1 MSMKKII
8 RRLRSRAGES
18 LIESMA
24 AILIFTMG
32 SIILLSMVSTAAD
45 INATAKEADDSYNK
59 QIRVAEMTDITKSA
73 YHTTGTVAISING
86 VSGDSVGVEIFSNPE
101 TGDEDP
107 LYTFYKYI
115 PPAGG
120 ATE

>member
-1 MSMKKII
+1 MKNIL

-45 INATAKEADDSYNK
+45 INTTAKQADESYNR
-59 QIRVAEMTDITKSA
+59 QIVAAELADTDNQVGGKV
-73 YHTTGTVAISING
+73 TVTING
-86 VSGDSVGVEIFSNPE
+86 DTNLTDNVTVFIYRDTSSADS
-101 TGDEDP
+101 
-107 LYTFYKYI
+107 LYTYYTAAAA
-115 PPAGG
+115 PAAGG
-120 ATE
+120 EAG

>member
-1 MSMKKII
+1 MKKIF

-45 INATAKEADDSYNK
+45 INATAKEADESYNT
-59 QIRVAEMTDITKSA
+59 QIVAAEMTNIEDMVS
-73 YHTTGTVAISING
+73 GTVTVSVNG
-86 VSGDSVGVEIFSNPE
+86 STTNDSVSVNVFRSNE
-101 TGDEDP
+101 TDS
-107 LYTFYKYI
+107 LYTYYI
-115 PPAGG
+115 GDGG
-120 ATE
+120 E